1 MTRVLRHC
9 TRPLF
14 SALRLLVPMSSRGM
28 AMWTLATIRN
38 PAFHHS
44 QGALFRS
51 ELVSVEPEGTLAIRL
66 LTKANRIQ

>member
-1 MTRVLRHC
+1 
-9 TRPLF
+9 
-14 SALRLLVPMSSRGM
+14 MSSRGM